1 VPYLTARGLLK
12 QYTKAKRFLLHG
24 NLLQVR
30 FKERNPKGS
39 GIWYFRINKQY
50 RALGVFDADG
60 DLIIFKIDNHQQ
72 TKPARTRQTA
82 LCLAS
87 A

>member
-1 VPYLTARGLLK
+1 MSKVKNIFEKKEVLSYLQKRDLLI
-12 QYTKAKRFLLHG
+12 QYKKAKEYLLAG

-50 RALGVFDADG
+50 RALGVFNEEG
-60 DLIIFKIDNHQQ
+60 DLIVFKIDNHQ
-72 TKPARTRQTA
+72 
-82 LCLAS
+82 
-87 A
+87 